1 MSFNPDHPD
10 RDLLHQEVH
19 ARPPIALWPNE
30 RVIGQTLLLS
40 RPGERESQREWIDAI
55 CRALRIVPHAL
66 HGQTVRVIELL
77 PPPGRILLK
86 WELHGE
92 FCAITLYFQSPS
104 AEPEQF
110 ADSRASCWLRF
121 TDRLHEMGVRP
132 WSPQAGQ
139 RMSAVDLC
147 IQAAPPTDDA
157 GAIASR
163 FDGNTLIGSTIL
175 SSRRAQLWTDFQTDE
190 EGFIRFLVTHQGMGS
205 RQAGRVAQ
213 RVIDMDTYRM
223 MAMLSFPKAKA
234 LGEPLRQAERE
245 LAQIAAD
252 IAATLKADAG
262 GSVQVAT
269 DERLLNGVSGLAAR
283 VEQWISALGLR
294 FTASEAYT
302 ELSRRAIQEL
312 HEQSIPGVQTLTEF
326 MDRRFEPAMRTC
338 RWTRRRLTE
347 LSDRIS
353 RTTQIL
359 RTRIEFINERQTQS
373 LLGSMDRRAKLQ
385 LRLQQTVEGL
395 SLVILTYYGVGLV
408 NVLSKGAKDLG
419 LPLSPEIIAAASIP
433 LIAGGLFFG
442 LRKARQ
448 QLTAETMTDPPT
460 EKDHP

>member
-1 MSFNPDHPD
+1 
-10 RDLLHQEVH
+10 
-19 ARPPIALWPNE
+19 
-30 RVIGQTLLLS
+30 
-40 RPGERESQREWIDAI
+40 
-55 CRALRIVPHAL
+55 
-66 HGQTVRVIELL
+66 
-77 PPPGRILLK
+77 
-86 WELHGE
+86 
-92 FCAITLYFQSPS
+92 
-104 AEPEQF
+104 
-110 ADSRASCWLRF
+110 
-121 TDRLHEMGVRP
+121 
-132 WSPQAGQ
+132 
-139 RMSAVDLC
+139 
-147 IQAAPPTDDA
+147 
-157 GAIASR
+157 
-163 FDGNTLIGSTIL
+163 
-175 SSRRAQLWTDFQTDE
+175 
-190 EGFIRFLVTHQGMGS
+190 
-205 RQAGRVAQ
+205 
-213 RVIDMDTYRM
+213 
-223 MAMLSFPKAKA
+223 
-234 LGEPLRQAERE
+234 
-245 LAQIAAD
+245 
-252 IAATLKADAG
+252 
-262 GSVQVAT
+262 VQVAT

-433 LIAGGLFFG
+433 LIAGGLFLG